1 MTYKQWHAKQSHGR
15 RQWQQA
21 SRRMGA
27 TPPCVRQQ
35 HARFMCTV
43 DMVRRRTAFW
53 PKTMKHLA
61 RTTQHLSHDEVRE
74 AMVRWI
80 DEDLMPHFRKGCMA
94 WLDED
99 LMPQVH
105 AEAKRLG
112 FTTNTVWTEPC
123 SGKPCAAKTRGAM
136 RPQPP
141 SAPPPAHM
149 LAKAKPMRRV
159 PPCPP
164 PPSASH
170 ACEVDHVDPPEA
182 KKLRV
187 DHGEAAK
194 KKTCPLKSKAKP
206 PEHARPVEPGPVKQD
221 HENDDNQEH
230 GNDEDDVQ
238 GDHDSSSPSRGQGA
252 PSSKADTGSTM
263 DAEEGAKDV
272 MTTKADKDV
281 VDKVDMKAALRRTMN
296 RQEIKEDLQKRLHV
310 NYAPFFKAHVA
321 PRIMGG
327 LVPWAAGKD
336 PFAPGKE

>member
-61 RTTQHLSHDEVRE
+61 RTMQQLSHDEVRE

-80 DEDLMPHFRKGCMA
+80 EEDLMPHFRKGCMA

-141 SAPPPAHM
+141 SALPPAHLM
-149 LAKAKPMRRV
+149 AKAKPMRVV

-164 PPSASH
+164 PPSASN
-170 ACEVDHVDPPEA
+170 ACEAVDPPEA

-187 DHGEAAK
+187 DHGQAVK
-194 KKTCPLKSKAKP
+194 KKFLPCKSKAKP
-206 PEHARPVEPGPVKQD
+206 ADHAKPVEPGPVQQYP
-221 HENDDNQEH
+221 ES
-230 GNDEDDVQ
+230 DEDDVQ
-238 GDHDSSSPSRGQGA
+238 GGHGLSSSSRGEDGVAA
-252 PSSKADTGSTM
+252 PGTADTGSTM
-263 DAEEGAKDV
+263 DAVDSDAKDV
-272 MTTKADKDV
+272 MTTEADKDV
-281 VDKVDMKAALRRTMN
+281 VDMKAALRITMS
-296 RQEIKEDLQKRLHV
+296 RQEIKEDLQNRIKVH
-310 NYAPFFKAHVA
+310 YAPMFKAQVA
-321 PRIMGG
+321 PRILGG
-327 LVPWAAGKD
+327 LVPLALGKD
-336 PFAPGKE
+336 SFAPGKE

>member
-1 MTYKQWHAKQSHGR
+1 MALAM
-15 RQWQQA
+15 QQL
-21 SRRMGA
+21 
-27 TPPCVRQQ
+27 P
-35 HARFMCTV
+35 
-43 DMVRRRTAFW
+43 
-53 PKTMKHLA
+53 
-61 RTTQHLSHDEVRE
+61 HDEVRA

-80 DEDLMPHFRKGCMA
+80 DEDLMPHFRQGCMA
-94 WLDED
+94 WLDEE

-112 FTTNTVWTEPC
+112 FSTNTVWTSSPCAAEPC
-123 SGKPCAAKTRGAM
+123 AGKPCAAKTRGAM

-194 KKTCPLKSKAKP
+194 KKTIPLKSKTKP

-221 HENDDNQEH
+221 HENDDNQDHE
-230 GNDEDDVQ
+230 NDEDDVQ

-272 MTTKADKDV
+272 MTTKADMDV
-281 VDKVDMKAALRRTMN
+281 VDKVDLNAALHRTMSTQ
-296 RQEIKEDLQKRLHV
+296 RIKEHLQKGIKVH
-310 NYAPFFKAHVA
+310 NAPMFKAQVA
-321 PRIMGG
+321 PRILGG
-327 LVPWAAGKD
+327 LAPLAVGKD